1 MPFLDIILYMKKE
14 KFKINKIISD
24 FEDLISDN
32 PNKKATETKC
42 ANVLHL

>member
-32 PNKKATETKC
+32 PNKKATETKG